1 MKSSNPA
8 LSERIFAKERANT
21 STEVMT
27 IEGTKLKT
35 ITMLALVVLGAVY
48 TWRLAMLQSPS
59 VNTWM
64 IVGGIGGFITALITV
79 FSPRNAHITAP
90 IYSVLEGLLLGGL
103 SAFMA
108 AQYGL
113 GIITQAV
120 GLTFAT
126 FFFMLILY
134 RSGTIKVTAKF
145 RMAVFAATGA
155 IALMYFLSFTLS
167 FFGVDLGYLHQG
179 DTPGTVS
186 TLSIIISLVVIGV
199 AAFNLLLDFDFIE
212 RGVSQGAPKYMEWYA
227 AFGLMVTLIWLYI
240 EILRLLAKVNSR
252 K

>member
-1 MKSSNPA
+1 MRTSNPA
-8 LSERIFAKERANT
+8 LTERIFAKERANT

-27 IEGTKLKT
+27 IQGTKYKT
-35 ITMLALVVLGAVY
+35 LTMLALVLLGAIY
-48 TWRLAMLQSPS
+48 TWHLAFMESPA

-64 IVGGIGGFITALITV
+64 IVGGVGGFITALITI
-79 FSPRNAHITAP
+79 FSPRSAHITAP

-108 AQYGL
+108 AQFGL

-126 FFFMLILY
+126 FFFMLLLY

-145 RMAVFAATGA
+145 RMAIFAATGA
-155 IALMYFLSFTLS
+155 IALMYFVSFILSLFNVPIG
-167 FFGVDLGYLHQG
+167 FIHDGGII
-179 DTPGTVS
+179 
-186 TLSIIISLVVIGV
+186 SIVISLVIIGV
-199 AAFNLLLDFDFIE
+199 AALNLTLDFDFIE
-212 RGVSQGAPKYMEWYA
+212 KGVNQGAPKYMEWYG

-240 EILRLLAKVNSR
+240 EFLRLLTMLSSR
-252 K
+252 NK

>member
-1 MKSSNPA
+1 MRTSNPT
-8 LSERIFAKERANT
+8 LSERIFDKERVNT
-21 STEVMT
+21 SSEVMT
-27 IEGTKLKT
+27 IEGTKYKT
-35 ITMLALVVLGAVY
+35 MVMLALVVLGAVY
-48 TWRLAMLQSPS
+48 TWRLAFMGSTS
-59 VNTWM
+59 VMTWM
-64 IVGGIGGFITALITV
+64 MVGGIGGFITAIITT

-155 IALMYFLSFTLS
+155 VALMYLISFIMGL
-167 FFGVDLGYLHQG
+167 FGVPIGFIHDGG
-179 DTPGTVS
+179 IVS
-186 TLSIIISLVVIGV
+186 IGISLVVIGI
-199 AAFNLLLDFDFIE
+199 AALNLALDFDFIE
-212 RGVSQGAPKYMEWYA
+212 RSVNQGAPKHMEWYG

-240 EILRLLAKVNSR
+240 EFLRLLSKVSSR

>member
-1 MKSSNPA
+1 MRTSNPA

-27 IEGTKLKT
+27 IQGTKYKT
-35 ITMLALVVLGAVY
+35 LTMLALVVLGAIY
-48 TWRLAMLQSPS
+48 TWRLAFMGSPA

-64 IVGGIGGFITALITV
+64 IVGGVGGFITALITI
-79 FSPRNAHITAP
+79 FSPRSAHITAP

-108 AQYGL
+108 AQFGL

-126 FFFMLILY
+126 FFFMLLLY

-155 IALMYFLSFTLS
+155 IALMYFVSFILSL
-167 FFGVDLGYLHQG
+167 FGVPIGFIHDGG
-179 DTPGTVS
+179 
-186 TLSIIISLVVIGV
+186 IISIVISLIIIGV
-199 AAFNLLLDFDFIE
+199 AALNLTLDFDFIE
-212 RGVSQGAPKYMEWYA
+212 KGVNQGAPKYMEWYG

-240 EILRLLAKVNSR
+240 EFLRLLAMLSSR
-252 K
+252 SK